1 MRGFKVF
8 TTFQIIFCSAAAL
21 IFMGSGFALAE
32 EGGGF
37 FNQGTPVEVT
47 ADYLSFDKET
57 DTYRARG
64 NVLITQDGTTLKTG
78 AAVLNMGSGVAT
90 TSGHVTIVDREGNT
104 LAGEDLELNIKE
116 KTAVIAKARLF
127 FKRDN
132 AHIDGDVLRKTGP
145 ESYEGA
151 AVSYT
156 TCDCPGEGKS
166 PAWSFSASEA
176 RIISGESFTGRNA
189 FFRIKGV
196 PVLYS
201 PYILLPIKK
210 ERQTGFLMPK
220 PGFSELKGFA
230 LGNAFFWAISRNMD
244 ATLYLDVETSR
255 GVGEGLEFRYIRTR
269 DSYGEFYLYHFGED
283 DMDRVREFRQN
294 VDNLARPESA
304 GTNRWQLKLAHT
316 EIFSLGFNVNAD
328 VNIVSDDEYFLDFG
342 EGSDRSIESL
352 ESNVSISRNWSIYSL
367 VAQLRVFDNLLVE
380 DDSTTLRKLPEIT
393 FTAADQKVLSTP
405 FYVSL
410 NSSFINFSRDEGIT
424 GQRLD
429 LRPKLSLPLAPGG
442 YFDFNT
448 SVAPRGTFY
457 VVKKDPNG
465 RYIDRYLYDVTS
477 EITTTFARIYF
488 TDLKKIKAFKHTLR
502 PKLSYTYIPEAVQD
516 NLPDFDSVDA
526 IAASNTVTYSLN
538 SILTGKYFEGEKKV
552 YRDYIYFE
560 ISQNFN
566 INEATRKLVSSTDER
581 RPFSDLSAEL
591 ILNPAK
597 WSSLTASGDY
607 NVYDDRFTNYYAEFA
622 VNDSRGDA
630 LSVSHRFV
638 RDDTNFIEGAVKV
651 HVSRALDITYSERF
665 SLDEGRSIER
675 QYVASYTHQC
685 WSADLT
691 FSDKIEE
698 NVVYLAFSLRGIGKV
713 ADIRG
718 ELPQ

>member
-8 TTFQIIFCSAAAL
+8 STCRIIFCSVIALFFMRAAFVMA
-21 IFMGSGFALAE
+21 ADV
-32 EGGGF
+32 GGF

-47 ADYLSFDKET
+47 ADYLSYDKET
-57 DTYRARG
+57 ETYHARG
-64 NVLITQDGTTLKTG
+64 NVLITQEGTTLKTG
-78 AAVLNMGSGVAT
+78 AAVLNMGSGAAT
-90 TSGHVTIVDREGNT
+90 TSGRVTVVDREGNT
-104 LAGEDLELNIKE
+104 LEGENLEFNIKE
-116 KTAVIAKARLF
+116 KTAVVAKGRLF

-132 AHIDGDVLRKTGP
+132 AHIDGDILRKTGP

-156 TCDCPGEGKS
+156 TCDCTDSGER
-166 PAWSFSASEA
+166 PAWSFSASGA
-176 RIISGESFTGRNA
+176 KINMGEYLTGKNA

-196 PVLYS
+196 PLLYS
-201 PYILLPIKK
+201 PYISLPIKK
-210 ERQTGFLMPK
+210 GRQTGLLMPK

-255 GVGEGLEFRYIRTR
+255 GVGEGLEYRYIRTR
-269 DSYGEFYLYHFGED
+269 ESYGEFYFYHFGED
-283 DMDRVREFRQN
+283 DMDRVRTFRQD

-316 EIFSLGFNVNAD
+316 EIFSRGFNVKAD
-328 VNIVSDDEYFLDFG
+328 VNIVSDDEYFIDFG
-342 EGSDRSIESL
+342 QGSDRSIESL
-352 ESNVSISRNWSIYSL
+352 ESNVSISKNWSVYSL
-367 VAQLRVFDNLLVE
+367 VAQLRIFDNLLVE
-380 DDSTTLRKLPEIT
+380 NDVTTLRKLPEIT
-393 FTAADQKVLSTP
+393 FTAADQKVFSTP

-410 NSSFINFSRDEGIT
+410 NSSFINFSRDEGTT

-429 LRPKLSLPLAPGG
+429 LQPKLSLPLSPGG

-448 SVAPRGTFY
+448 SVTPRGTFY
-457 VVKKDPNG
+457 LVKETSNG

-526 IAASNTVTYSLN
+526 VAASNTVTYSLN
-538 SILTGKYFEGEKKV
+538 SILTGKYFDGGQKV
-552 YRDYIYFE
+552 YHDYVYFE

-566 INEATRKLVSSTDER
+566 INEATRKLTSSTDER
-581 RPFSDLSAEL
+581 RPFSDISAEL
-591 ILNPAK
+591 ILKPTT
-597 WSSLTASGDY
+597 WSSITGRGNY
-607 NVYDDRFTNYYAEFA
+607 NVYDDMFANYDSELA

-630 LSVSHRFV
+630 LSVSRRFV
-638 RDDTNFIEGAVKV
+638 RDDADFIEGAVKA
-651 HVSRALDITYSERF
+651 HVSSALDISYSERF
-665 SLDEGRSIER
+665 SLDEGKSIER

-685 WSADLT
+685 WGAELT

-698 NVVYLAFSLRGIGKV
+698 KVVYLTFNLRGLGKV
-713 ADIRG
+713 AG
-718 ELPQ
+718 FQGALSQ